1 MNSHEKQ
8 FVEPVDCWAIDDTSC
23 FLDPKDMP
31 QVPPEV
37 EERLHAEAIAILDS
51 MLEENKERSIA

>member
-1 MNSHEKQ
+1 MNSHKKQ
-8 FVEPVDCWAIDDTSC
+8 FAEPMDYWAIDDASC

-31 QVPPEV
+31 QVPSEV

-51 MLEENKERSIA
+51 ILEDDKKRAMA

>member
-1 MNSHEKQ
+1 MSAEEKLYW
-8 FVEPVDCWAIDDTSC
+8 VMDDTSC

-51 MLEENKERSIA
+51 MLEESKERSIA

>member
-1 MNSHEKQ
+1 MEAEIRSAEEKLYW
-8 FVEPVDCWAIDDTSC
+8 VMDDTSC
-23 FLDPKDMP
+23 FLDPEDMP

-51 MLEENKERSIA
+51 MLEESKERSIA